1 MNLIRKISQSFD
13 KVKTK
18 YYTKYLYYKKLK
30 SLTPGKE
37 SIELSKAEVDSL
49 EISVKVGCGMYCD
62 YCPQDSYI
70 KNFKENYQN
79 QERILTPETFEK
91 VFQNVPNSTLIK
103 WTGFTEPMGIPEFP
117 TFVESLAKK
126 GYIQDISTTLS
137 GAKESQIWFSKNV
150 NLFNRITLHLPDN
163 KKLMKCNV
171 NELYLSV
178 FRDTLEHS
186 FSFGWDDSRMVL
198 FLIGDDFHPQVKE
211 IIDEFLKN
219 GKLKPVQIHKAEVLN
234 TRNSNIELNK
244 LNLENVTMREFQRD
258 QDGMKNNIQYYC
270 SYRRLNQGVLLP
282 NGKVALCCQDYN
294 LDYIVGDLKT
304 ETLADLYKKI
314 ENDEGMFN
322 DFKNGKFFPCTKCEH
337 YVTTDNSFSG
347 HLRK

>member
-1 MNLIRKISQSFD
+1 MNLIQRITANID

-79 QERILTPETFEK
+79 QERTLSKETFEK
-91 VFQNVPNSTLIK
+91 VFRNVPNTTLIK

-117 TFVESLAKK
+117 SFVEYLAKG
-126 GYIQDISTTLS
+126 GYTQDISTTLS
-137 GAKESQIWFSKNV
+137 GVKEAQVWFSKNV

-171 NELYLSV
+171 NELYLTV
-178 FRDTLEHS
+178 FRDTLEHAYS
-186 FSFGWDDSRMVL
+186 LGWDDDRFVL
-198 FLIGDDFHPQVKE
+198 FLIGEDFHPLVKD
-211 IIDEFLKN
+211 IIDDFLKL
-219 GKLKPVQIHKAEVLN
+219 GKLKSVQIHKAEVLN
-234 TRNSNIELNK
+234 TRNSNIELDK
-244 LNLENVTMREFQRD
+244 LNLNNVTMREFQKQED
-258 QDGMKNNIQYYC
+258 TLNKKQYYC

-282 NGKVALCCQDYN
+282 NGKVSLCCQDYN

-304 ETLADLYKKI
+304 ESIAELYKKI
-314 ENDEGMFN
+314 ESDEGMFN
-322 DFKNGKFFPCTKCEH
+322 DFKNGKFFPCNKCEH
-337 YVTTDNSFSG
+337 YVTTDHSFSG